1 MQRLPKAARTVNAKM
16 APTLITIM
24 VVAPE
29 RRAYAVDNPELDVQI
44 SHIDVPILDARF
56 SR

>member
-1 MQRLPKAARTVNAKM
+1 MV
-16 APTLITIM
+16 PTLITIM
-24 VVAPE
+24 AVAPDS
-29 RRAYAVDNPELDVQI
+29 RAYAVDSPELDVQI

>member
-1 MQRLPKAARTVNAKM
+1 MQRLPEAARTVNVKM
-16 APTLITIM
+16 VPTLITIM
-24 VVAPE
+24 AVAPDS
-29 RRAYAVDNPELDVQI
+29 RAYAVDSPELDVQI